1 MLRHGR
7 RLLSDGLSRASIEN
21 VGNAQLTERLVS
33 GALATSSGTSAFLQ
47 AYNGSQPRALHSL
60 AKAFSSF
67 AKRSGSAPAQLY
79 TQLQKVGS
87 LAEVYSET
95 AEYDNT
101 SHSGHQ
107 ADMDDVLQAEG
118 VSYMVGRRFF
128 STELPPR
135 KGGYNAIP
143 LYRHGCLD
151 SACTLAHTIVLNLT
165 EIHMPC
171 CRLGEV
177 LSKGKRS

>member
-1 MLRHGR
+1 MQDCHKLYKPRSQSCRPRAEVSARVEERELDSAWQLAAYCKMLRHGR

-47 AYNGSQPRALHSL
+47 AYTGSKPRALHSL

-79 TQLQKVGS
+79 TQLQKVNS

-95 AEYDNT
+95 AECDNT
-101 SHSGHQ
+101 SHFWTSG
-107 ADMDDVLQAEG
+107 
-118 VSYMVGRRFF
+118 
-128 STELPPR
+128 
-135 KGGYNAIP
+135 
-143 LYRHGCLD
+143 
-151 SACTLAHTIVLNLT
+151 
-165 EIHMPC
+165 
-171 CRLGEV
+171 
-177 LSKGKRS
+177 